1 MIPNGD
7 YPTARSASPWSG
19 KIMCDRRIICMVHL
33 RAYFPLLDRKEC
45 VTARN
50 EDFLKQHFLRECV
63 YKRRLDL
70 LY

>member
-1 MIPNGD
+1 
-7 YPTARSASPWSG
+7 
-19 KIMCDRRIICMVHL
+19 MCDRKIICMVHL

-50 EDFLKQHFLRECV
+50 EDFLKRHFLRECV